1 MGSIHKHSVLM
12 TSPLYLRMQPISVV
26 FLQVNFLNLE
36 SAHVTSWNDQMHML
50 SITRSAYN
58 S

>member
-1 MGSIHKHSVLM
+1 MDSIYKRSVLM
-12 TSPLYLRMQPISVV
+12 TSPLYLRMQPISMV
-26 FLQVNFLNLE
+26 FLQVNCLNLD
-36 SAHVTSWNDQMHML
+36 SAYVTSWNDQMHML